1 MQFSVLNLLLFATIL
16 QGIFLFV
23 ALKRAGLG
31 NFFLT
36 ALLLLAVWLQLEFL
50 AVRNVTLF
58 RIPFLYSS
66 RYGIWLLAGP
76 LLFFYVQSFFN
87 KGFVFKIKEGLHFLP
102 AFIFVVL
109 IPILLK
115 DLIPY
120 RGIHYGMLSVLK
132 YPQED
137 ETGFEAFYGLVFVLQ
152 FVHFLLYIFL
162 AWRVVKQY
170 EKKASTGQMQWL
182 RRIIL
187 AALGILLCT
196 LGFYLLIIYCEFQSI
211 REMDYLYVIPFTCF
225 VYWINYQLIKTPM
238 VFRDDLKMVK
248 VGKKYEKSSLTQEK
262 ASQYL
267 QALDNYMRSA
277 KPYLEE
283 ELKLGLVA
291 ATLNI
296 PEHHLSQVLNEQ
308 LSQTFYD
315 YIMQFRVEEA
325 QQLMMTKGDKSILEI
340 AYAVGFNNKTSFN
353 KHFKR
358 VSGLTPT
365 EFLKKKSTNE

>member
-23 ALKRAGLG
+23 ALKRASLG
-31 NFFLT
+31 NVFLT

-58 RIPFLYSS
+58 QIPFLYSS

-76 LLFFYVQSFFN
+76 LLLSYVQSFFD
-87 KGFVFKIKEGLHFLP
+87 KGFAFKIKESLHFLP
-102 AFIFVVL
+102 AFLFVVL
-109 IPILLK
+109 IPILLR

-120 RGIHYGMLSVLK
+120 RGIHYGMLTVLK

-137 ETGFEAFYGLVFVLQ
+137 ETRLETFYGLVFVLQ

-162 AWRVVKQY
+162 SWRVVKQY
-170 EKKASTGQMQWL
+170 EKKASSGQMQWL
-182 RRIIL
+182 QKIIL

-196 LGFYLLIIYCEFQSI
+196 LGFYLLIIYSELSAI
-211 REMDYLYVIPFTCF
+211 REMDYLYVIPFTGF
-225 VYWINYQLIKTPM
+225 VYWVNYQMIKTPLL
-238 VFRDDLKMVK
+238 FRDDLKMVK
-248 VGKKYEKSSLTQEK
+248 VGKKYEKSSLTPEK
-262 ASQYL
+262 ANQYL
-267 QALDNYMRSA
+267 QALDAYMRTA

-283 ELKLGLVA
+283 ELKLGAVA
-291 ATLNI
+291 ASLNI

-315 YIMQFRVEEA
+315 YIMQFRVVEA
-325 QQLMMTKGDKSILEI
+325 QQLMLSERDKSMLEI

-358 VSGLTPT
+358 ITGMTPT
-365 EFLKKKSTNE
+365 EFLKKNSTNE

>member
-1 MQFSVLNLLLFATIL
+1 MPFSVLNLFLFATIL

-23 ALKRAGLG
+23 VLRRAKLG
-31 NFFLT
+31 NVFLM
-36 ALLLLAVWLQLEFL
+36 ALLWLAVWLQLEFL
-50 AVRNVTLF
+50 AVRNVALF
-58 RIPFLYSS
+58 QIPFLYSS

-76 LLFFYVQSFFN
+76 LLFFYVQSSFN
-87 KGFVFKIKEGLHFLP
+87 KSFVFKTKEVLHFLP

-120 RGIHYGMLSVLK
+120 RGIHYGMLTVLK

-137 ETGFEAFYGLVFVLQ
+137 ETRLETFYGLVFVLQ

-162 AWRVVKQY
+162 SWRKVKQY
-170 EKKASTGQMQWL
+170 EKKATSGQIKWL
-182 RRIIL
+182 QKIIL

-196 LGFYLLIIYCEFQSI
+196 FGFYLLIIYSELQAI
-211 REMDYLYVIPFTCF
+211 REMDYLYVLPFTCF
-225 VYWINYQLIKTPM
+225 VYWINYQLIKSPL

-262 ASQYL
+262 AELYL
-267 QALDNYMRSA
+267 QTLDTYMRTA

-283 ELKLGLVA
+283 ELKLGSVA

-315 YIMQFRVEEA
+315 YIMQFRVKEA
-325 QQLMMTKGDKSILEI
+325 EHLMLSKGDKSILEI

-358 VSGLTPT
+358 ITGLTPT

>member
-16 QGIFLFV
+16 QGVFLLV
-23 ALKRAGLG
+23 TLSRANLG
-31 NFFLT
+31 NVFLT

-58 RIPFLYSS
+58 QIPFLYSS
-66 RYGIWLLAGP
+66 RYGVWLLAGP
-76 LLFFYVQSFFN
+76 LLFFYVQSFFD
-87 KGFVFKIKEGLHFLP
+87 KGFVFKIKESLHFLP
-102 AFIFVVL
+102 AFLFVLL

-120 RGIHYGMLSVLK
+120 RGIHYGMLTVLK
-132 YPQED
+132 YHQED
-137 ETGFEAFYGLVFVLQ
+137 ESRFDTFYGLVFVLQ

-162 AWRVVKQY
+162 AWRKVKQY
-170 EKKASTGQMQWL
+170 EKKATSGQMHWL
-182 RRIIL
+182 HKIIL

-196 LGFYLLIIYCEFQSI
+196 VGFYLLIIYSDLQAI

-225 VYWINYQLIKTPM
+225 VYWINYQLIKTPLL
-238 VFRDDLKMVK
+238 FRDDLKMVK
-248 VGKKYEKSSLTQEK
+248 LGKKYEKSSLTPEK
-262 ASQYL
+262 AGQYL
-267 QALDNYMRSA
+267 QALDAYMRIE

-283 ELKLGLVA
+283 ELKLGTVA
-291 ATLNI
+291 TSLSI

-325 QQLMMTKGDKSILEI
+325 QQMMLSKGAKSILEI

-358 VSGLTPT
+358 ITGLTPT
-365 EFLKKKSTNE
+365 EFLKKNSTNE

>member
-1 MQFSVLNLLLFATIL
+1 MQFSALNLLLFATIL

-23 ALKRAGLG
+23 ALKRASIG
-31 NFFLT
+31 NVFLT

-50 AVRNVTLF
+50 AVRNVTLIQ
-58 RIPFLYSS
+58 IPFLYSS
-66 RYGIWLLAGP
+66 RYGVWLLAGP
-76 LLFFYVQSFFN
+76 LLFLYVESFFN
-87 KGFVFKIKEGLHFLP
+87 KDFSFKIKDGLHFLP
-102 AFIFVVL
+102 AFLLVLL
-109 IPILLK
+109 IPTLLK

-132 YPQED
+132 YPQAD
-137 ETGFEAFYGLVFVLQ
+137 ETRFEAFYGLVFVLQ

-162 AWRVVKQY
+162 SWRVVKQY
-170 EKKASTGQMQWL
+170 EKKATSGQMQWL

-196 LGFYLLIIYCEFQSI
+196 LGFYLLIIYSEFQSI

-225 VYWINYQLIKTPM
+225 VYWINYHLIKTPV

-248 VGKKYEKSSLTQEK
+248 LGKKYEKSSLTQEK

-267 QALDNYMRSA
+267 QALDTYMRSG

-283 ELKLGLVA
+283 ELKLGSVA

-325 QQLMMTKGDKSILEI
+325 QQLMLTKGDKSILEI